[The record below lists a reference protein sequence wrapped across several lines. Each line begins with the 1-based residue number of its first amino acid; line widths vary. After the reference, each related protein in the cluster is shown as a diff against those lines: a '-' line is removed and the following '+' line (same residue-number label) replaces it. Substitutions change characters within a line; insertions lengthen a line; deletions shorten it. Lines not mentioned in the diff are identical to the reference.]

1 MALSVNDSDDGIDSD
16 DFIDILDSDFDSDSD
31 SDDGIDSND
40 FIEII
45 YSDSD

>member
-31 SDDGIDSND
+31 DGIDSDD
-40 FIEII
+40 FIDII